1 MSNLRCFRND
11 DPPKL
16 AEIWNEAFTG
26 RGTYP
31 LRSLSPLER
40 CVLSKPFFDP
50 AGLIVAEDAGAPVG
64 FVHAGFGPTDDESR
78 IDPARGVV
86 CVIAVRSSHRRTGVG
101 AELLRAAESYLA
113 GKGATSIQAGA
124 RWPRCPFYFGLY
136 GGSNMPGFLDS
147 DSTTGPFLLGLGY
160 RAGETTAVLQRRLDQ
175 PVSAADPRF
184 VAIRRRYDT
193 RLMPQMAIGSWWQ
206 ECVYG
211 LLEPAEFRL
220 EDKLSR
226 MPAARALLWEME
238 GYSWRWGCPSVG
250 VLDIQVRTDVRRQ
263 GLAKFLLS
271 QILRRLQEE
280 YFGIVE
286 AQAPEQNLTAVAL
299 FQSLGFQSVDTGRV
313 YLKDLPESRPN
324 SDATPTSE

>member
-1 MSNLRCFRND
+1 MPSLRRFRND

-40 CVLSKPFFDP
+40 CIFSKPYFDP
-50 AGLIVAEDAGAPVG
+50 AGFIVAVDGGVPVG
-64 FVHAGFGPTDDESR
+64 FVHAGFGPTDEEIR
-78 IDPARGVV
+78 IDPTRGII
-86 CVIAVRSSHRRTGVG
+86 CAIAVRASHRRTGLG
-101 AELLRAAESYLA
+101 AELLRAAEAYLA
-113 GKGATSIQAGA
+113 DRGTKTIQAGA

-147 DSTTGPFLLGLGY
+147 DVAAGPFLLHQGY

-175 PVSAADPRF
+175 PVPAADNRF
-184 VAIRRRYDT
+184 VALRRRFDT
-193 RLMPQMAIGSWWQ
+193 RLLPQMAMGSWWQ

-211 LLEPAEFRL
+211 LLEPVEFRL
-220 EDKLSR
+220 EDKLSG

-250 VLDIQVRTDVRRQ
+250 VLDIQVRSDLRRQ
-263 GLAKFLLS
+263 GVAKFLLT

-286 AQAPEQNLTAVAL
+286 AHAPESNPTALAL
-299 FQSLGFQSVDTGRV
+299 FQSLGFQTVDAGRD
-313 YLKDLPESRPN
+313 YLKDLS
-324 SDATPTSE
+324 